1 LTDLQNHSY
10 TCVHR
15 DTGGATAQAIV
26 TDAIRL
32 GRELLEQR
40 GVLVFPQIGFN
51 DQEQIAFTKTLG
63 ESDVYLFAGITGDM
77 HRNHIDEEYM
87 KGTPYGGRIVQGAL
101 LVGLTAGCSSILCSR
116 LTGPVVSYGY
126 DRIRFIRG
134 VRIGDTVTVRYVIAR
149 KDEAEAKT
157 FADITLTNQRGET
170 VLEGFHVY
178 RVLEPSAGEG

>member
-1 LTDLQNHSY
+1 MSSAS
-10 TCVHR
+10 
-15 DTGGATAQAIV
+15 ATAATNGFADV
-26 TDAIRL
+26 
-32 GRELLEQR
+32 E
-40 GVLVFPQIGFN
+40 IG
-51 DQEQIAFTKTLG
+51 EEITFTKTLG

-116 LTGPVVSYGY
+116 LAGPVVSYGY

-134 VRIGDTVTVRYVIAR
+134 VRLGDTVTVRYRIAR

-157 FADITLTNQRGET
+157 FADITLTNQHGET
-170 VLEGFHVY
+170 VAVATHILKF
-178 RVLEPSAGEG
+178 L